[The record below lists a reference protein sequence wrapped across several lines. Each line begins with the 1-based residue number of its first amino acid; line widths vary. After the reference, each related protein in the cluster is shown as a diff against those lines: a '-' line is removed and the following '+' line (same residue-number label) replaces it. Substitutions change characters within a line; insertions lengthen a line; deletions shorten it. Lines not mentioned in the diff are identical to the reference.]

1 MSDEPND
8 PNDGEGVLPP
18 TPDNSFPTLNIEDEV
33 RQSFLAYSMSVIIS
47 RALPD
52 VRDGLKPVHRRILYA
67 MNQAGLLPSRPYSKS
82 AGVVGEVLKHY
93 HPHGDSAVYDSMVRM
108 AQDFSLRYPL
118 VDGQGN
124 FGSIDGDS
132 AAAYRYTEARL
143 ARLAEELLR
152 DIDRETVDFQPNFDG
167 QMEEPIVLPAR
178 FPNLLANGSSGIAVG
193 MATNIPPHNLSE
205 LTAALVLEANNPD
218 CTLDELLEVMPGPD
232 FPTGAMLCG
241 TDGIRS
247 YFATGRGHLT
257 LRAKAEFE
265 DYKRGIRIVITE
277 IPYQVN
283 KSLLLERIADLVKDG
298 RIEGISDLR
307 DESSREGMRV
317 VIELKKDVSEDV
329 ILNQLYK
336 MTPLQTTFGVNL
348 LALVN
353 GRPQTLSIKQALGH
367 FLEFRKEVVI
377 RRAIYDLAQA
387 EARAHILEGFAIALD
402 HLDEIIALI
411 RAAANAASAREQLM
425 ERYTLSERQA
435 QAILDMR
442 LRALTAMER
451 QRVLDELAEL
461 RLKIDDLKALL
472 ASDER
477 ILEVVLN
484 ELREVEA
491 KYGDERRTEL
501 TQAIDGITNEDLIV
515 EEDMVV
521 TLSHLGYIKRNPV
534 TLYRAQRRGGRGAKG
549 MATREEDFVRHLGV
563 ASTHAYLLFF
573 TNMGRLHWLKVHE
586 LPQLG
591 RAAKGKAIVNVLQL
605 QEHEQVQTML
615 PVRSFEDAAGEFIVL
630 STRQGVIKKTSLSA
644 FANPRKAG
652 IIAINLYDGDELIS
666 VGRSSGSDDVLLATR
681 AGKSIRFNESD
692 ARAMGRTATGVRGI
706 ALSEGDQVVGM
717 EILTGEAQILT
728 TTERGYG
735 KRTPLD
741 DYRPQKRG
749 GQGIINIRA
758 NNRNGPVIGIAQVVD
773 DDDVML
779 ITDGGKVLRCPVGG
793 ISSMGR
799 ATQGVRVMR
808 LDEGENLVSIARL
821 AEEDIS
827 PDDDDPDGNE
837 DGSEVTGA
845 PVIDAASATTD
856 DDAAAAAAAIA
867 AIAAVAE
874 AAKAYDVAAEA
885 AAGDGS
891 DTDSSDE
898 NEES

>member
-1 MSDEPND
+1 VSDEPID
-8 PNDGEGVLPP
+8 PTGDETPPSPP
-18 TPDNSFPTLNIEDEV
+18 TPPEGELTTVNIEDEV
-33 RQSFLAYSMSVIIS
+33 RSSFLAYSMSVIIQ

-67 MNQAGLLPSRPYSKS
+67 MNQEGLLSNRPYSKS

-143 ARLAEELLR
+143 AKLAEEMLR
-152 DIDRETVDFQPNFDG
+152 DIDRETVEFQPNFDG
-167 QMEEPIVLPAR
+167 QMEEPVVLPTR
-178 FPNLLANGSSGIAVG
+178 FPNLLANGSTGIAVG
-193 MATNIPPHNLSE
+193 MATNVPPHNLRE
-205 LTAALVLEANNPD
+205 LIAALILVAENPG
-218 CTLDELLEVMPGPD
+218 CTLDDILEKMPGPD

-257 LRAKAEFE
+257 LRAKADFE
-265 DYKRGIRIVITE
+265 AYKRGTRIIVTE

-283 KSLLLERIADLVKDG
+283 KSLLLERIADLVREG
-298 RIEGISDLR
+298 RLAGIADLR
-307 DESSREGMRV
+307 DESSREGMRI
-317 VIELKKDVSEDV
+317 VIELKRDAAEDV

-348 LALVN
+348 LALV
-353 GRPQTLSIKQALGH
+353 GKRPQTLPVKDAIGH
-367 FLEFRKEVVI
+367 FIEFRKEVVI

-411 RAAANAASAREQLM
+411 RAAENAAVARAGLM
-425 ERYTLSERQA
+425 ERFDLSERQA

-451 QRVLDELAEL
+451 QRVLDELAAL
-461 RLKIDDLKALL
+461 REKIADLKDLL
-472 ASDER
+472 ASDDR
-477 ILEVVLN
+477 ILEVVID
-484 ELREVEA
+484 ELREIDE
-491 KYGDERRTEL
+491 KFGDDRRTEL
-501 TQAIDGITNEDLIV
+501 APAIDGITNEDLIV

-534 TLYRAQRRGGRGAKG
+534 TLYRQQRRGGKGARG
-549 MATREEDFVRHLGV
+549 MSTREEDFVRHLGV

-573 TNMGRLHWLKVHE
+573 TNFGRLHWLKVHE

-605 QEHEQVQTML
+605 QVDERVQTML
-615 PVRSFEDAAGEFIVL
+615 PVRSFEDAADEFILL
-630 STRQGVIKKTSLSA
+630 STRKGVIKKTSLRA

-652 IIAINLYDGDELIS
+652 IIAINLSDGDELIAA
-666 VGRSSGSDDVLLATR
+666 GRSSGRDDVLLATR
-681 AGKSIRFNESD
+681 SGKSIRFRESD

-706 ALSEGDQVVGM
+706 SLGSGDEVIGM
-717 EILTGEAQILT
+717 EILAGNAQILT
-728 TTERGYG
+728 TTQNGFG

-758 NNRNGPVIGIAQVVD
+758 NERNGPVIGIAQVVD
-773 DDDVML
+773 EDDVML
-779 ITDGGKVLRCPVGG
+779 ITDGGKVLRCPVNG

-799 ATQGVRVMR
+799 ATQGVRVMN
-808 LDEGENLVSIARL
+808 LDSGEKLVSIARL
-821 AEEDIS
+821 AEEDVEADAAS
-827 PDDDDPDGNE
+827 PPPSTDMTETTETAESDGNE
-837 DGSEVTGA
+837 SGNG
-845 PVIDAASATTD
+845 
-856 DDAAAAAAAIA
+856 
-867 AIAAVAE
+867 
-874 AAKAYDVAAEA
+874 
-885 AAGDGS
+885 
-891 DTDSSDE
+891 
-898 NEES
+898 EE

>member
-1 MSDEPND
+1 MD
-8 PNDGEGVLPP
+8 PTDPVTPP
-18 TPDNSFPTLNIEDEV
+18 TPPSGGISSVNIEDEV
-33 RQSFLAYSMSVIIS
+33 RSSFLAYSMSVIIS

-67 MNQAGLLPSRPYSKS
+67 MNQEGLLSNRPYSKS

-124 FGSIDGDS
+124 FGSVDGDS

-143 ARLAEELLR
+143 AKIAEEMLR
-152 DIDRETVDFQPNFDG
+152 DIDRATVDFQPNFDG
-167 QMEEPIVLPAR
+167 QMQEPVVLPSR
-178 FPNLLANGSSGIAVG
+178 FPNLLANGSAGIAVG
-193 MATNIPPHNLSE
+193 MATNVPPHNLRE
-205 LTAALVLEANNPD
+205 LTAALILEAENPD
-218 CTLDELLEVMPGPD
+218 CTLDELLEKMPGPD

-247 YFATGRGHLT
+247 YFATGRGHLV

-265 DYKRGIRIVITE
+265 PYKRGTRIVVHE

-283 KSLLLERIADLVKDG
+283 KALLLERIADLVREG
-298 RIEGISDLR
+298 RIEGIADLR

-317 VIELKKDVSEDV
+317 VIELKKDAAEDI

-353 GRPQTLSIKQALGH
+353 GRPQTLSVKEALRH
-367 FLEFRKEVVI
+367 FIEFRKEVVI

-411 RAAANAASAREQLM
+411 RAAEDAATARGQLM
-425 ERYTLSERQA
+425 TRFDLSERQA

-461 RLKIDDLKALL
+461 RALIADLKDLL
-472 ASDER
+472 GSDER
-477 ILEVVLN
+477 ILEVVVQ
-484 ELREVEA
+484 ELHEIVD
-491 KYGDERRTEL
+491 KFGDERRTEL
-501 TQAIDGITNEDLIV
+501 APAIDGITNEDLIV

-534 TLYRAQRRGGRGAKG
+534 TLYRAQRRGGKGARG
-549 MATREEDFVRHLGV
+549 METREEDFVRHLGV
-563 ASTHAYLLFF
+563 ASTHAFLLFF
-573 TNMGRLHWLKVHE
+573 TNFGRLHWLKVHE

-591 RAAKGKAIVNVLQL
+591 RAAKGKAIVNVLSL
-605 QEHEQVQTML
+605 QNGEQVQTML
-615 PVRSFEDAAGEFIVL
+615 PVRRFDDAEGEYIIL
-630 STRQGVIKKTSLSA
+630 STRKGVLKKTSLAA
-644 FANPRKAG
+644 FSNPRRAG
-652 IIAINLYDGDELIS
+652 IIAINLAEDDELIAA
-666 VGRSSGSDDVLLATR
+666 GRSSGRDDVLLATR
-681 AGKSIRFNESD
+681 QGKSIRFSEED

-706 ALSEGDQVVGM
+706 SLSKGDEVVGM
-717 EILTGEAQILT
+717 EILSGGTQILT
-728 TTERGYG
+728 ATEHGYG

-741 DYRPQKRG
+741 EYRVQKRG

-758 NNRNGPVIGIAQVVD
+758 NARNGPVIGIAQVVD

-799 ATQGVRVMR
+799 ATQGVRVMN
-808 LDEGENLVSIARL
+808 LSPGEKLVSIARL
-821 AEEDIS
+821 AEEDVS
-827 PDDDDPDGNE
+827 VAPTAEGAPAPPDPAAATDT
-837 DGSEVTGA
+837 DGSEGN
-845 PVIDAASATTD
+845 
-856 DDAAAAAAAIA
+856 
-867 AIAAVAE
+867 
-874 AAKAYDVAAEA
+874 
-885 AAGDGS
+885 G
-891 DTDSSDE
+891 
-898 NEES
+898 

>member
-1 MSDEPND
+1 MSDEPID
-8 PNDGEGVLPP
+8 PTGDDTPP
-18 TPDNSFPTLNIEDEV
+18 TSPDGGISTINIEDEV
-33 RQSFLAYSMSVIIS
+33 RSSFLAYSMSVIIN
-47 RALPD
+47 RALSD

-67 MNQAGLLPSRPYSKS
+67 MNQEGLLSNRPYSKS

-143 ARLAEELLR
+143 AKIAEEMLR

-167 QMEEPIVLPAR
+167 QMEEPIVLPSR
-178 FPNLLANGSSGIAVG
+178 FPNLLANGSAGIAVG
-193 MATNIPPHNLSE
+193 MATNVPPHNLRE
-205 LTAALVLEANNPD
+205 LTAALILEAGNPD
-218 CTLDELLEVMPGPD
+218 CTLDEILEKMPGPD

-257 LRAKAEFE
+257 LRAQAEFE
-265 DYKRGIRIVITE
+265 PYKRGTRIVVTE

-283 KSLLLERIADLVKDG
+283 KSLLLERIADLVRDG
-298 RIEGISDLR
+298 RLEGIADLR

-317 VIELKKDVSEDV
+317 VIELKKDAAEDIV
-329 ILNQLYK
+329 LNQLYK

-348 LALVN
+348 LALVGN
-353 GRPQTLSIKQALGH
+353 RPQTLSIKQALRH
-367 FLEFRKEVVI
+367 FIEFRKEVVI

-411 RAAANAASAREQLM
+411 RAAADAATARVELM
-425 ERYTLSERQA
+425 SRFDLSERQA

-451 QRVLDELAEL
+451 QRVLDELEAL
-461 RLKIDDLKALL
+461 RLKIADLKDLL

-477 ILEVVLN
+477 ILEVVVE
-484 ELREVEA
+484 ELRDIEE
-491 KYGDERRTEL
+491 KFGDERRTEL
-501 TQAIDGITNEDLIV
+501 APAIDGITNEDMIV

-521 TLSHLGYIKRNPV
+521 TLSHLGYIKRNPA
-534 TLYRAQRRGGRGAKG
+534 TLYRQQRRGGKGAKG
-549 MATREEDFVRHLGV
+549 MSTREEDFVRHLGV

-573 TNMGRLHWLKVHE
+573 TNFGRLHWLKVHE

-591 RAAKGKAIVNVLQL
+591 RAAKGKAIVNVLTL
-605 QEHEQVQTML
+605 QAGERVQTML
-615 PVRSFEDAAGEFIVL
+615 PVRSFEEGADEYIIL
-630 STRQGVIKKTSLSA
+630 STRKGVIKKTSLRA
-644 FANPRKAG
+644 FSNPRKAG
-652 IIAINLYDGDELIS
+652 IVAINLSEGDELIAA
-666 VGRSSGSDDVLLATR
+666 GRSSGSDDVLLATR
-681 AGKSIRFNESD
+681 SGKSIRFSEDD

-706 ALSEGDQVVGM
+706 ALSAHDAVVGM
-717 EILTGEAQILT
+717 EILSGNAEILT

-735 KRTPLD
+735 KRTPLA
-741 DYRPQKRG
+741 DYRPQRRG

-758 NNRNGPVIGIAQVVD
+758 NERNGPVIGIAQVMI

-779 ITDGGKVLRCPVGG
+779 ITDGGKVLRCPVSG

-799 ATQGVRVMR
+799 ATQGVRVMN
-808 LDEGENLVSIARL
+808 LDSDEKLVSIARV
-821 AEEDIS
+821 AEEDVVGTVLDAEPTESTATPVTETALETPEADS
-827 PDDDDPDGNE
+827 PPDSPLDE
-837 DGSEVTGA
+837 DE
-845 PVIDAASATTD
+845 
-856 DDAAAAAAAIA
+856 
-867 AIAAVAE
+867 
-874 AAKAYDVAAEA
+874 
-885 AAGDGS
+885 
-891 DTDSSDE
+891 
-898 NEES
+898 